1 LASAAAG
8 LGHALVEHGRRVLF
22 VRTRELV
29 QQLQVANRELRLA
42 VAIAKLDKYHL
53 LVLDDIAYVA
63 KDQAE
68 TRVRRTSTS
77 PRCRRSS
84 GSLAAAH
91 SRTAAPIVR
100 MDTLEQRSGC
110 HPDEERLNEITE
122 ATASPAARE
131 AGPAM
136 FEQMA
141 TYHPKEPPWH
151 LPLIGVD
158 PAQHGRGHGDAL
170 MRYALE
176 RCDRDNRPAY
186 LESTNP
192 RNISLY
198 RRHGFE
204 PVGAIQAGSSP
215 TLVPM
220 LRQPRGKG

>member
-1 LASAAAG
+1 VDARTVSVDEQAAATG
-8 LGHALVEHGRRVLF
+8 TVVLAFVADPITRWVWPEAHQYLAAMPAF
-22 VRTRELV
+22 VRAFGGGAFT
-29 QQLQVANRELRLA
+29 
-42 VAIAKLDKYHL
+42 HGG
-53 LVLDDIAYVA
+53 AYCTNGYA
-63 KDQAE
+63 
-68 TRVRRTSTS
+68 
-77 PRCRRSS
+77 
-84 GSLAAAH
+84 GAALWL
-91 SRTAAPIVR
+91 PPGV
-100 MDTLEQRSGC
+100 
-110 HPDEERLNEITE
+110 HPDEERLNEIME

-141 TYHPKEPPWH
+141 TYHPKEPHWY

-204 PVGAIQAGSSP
+204 LVGAIQAGSSP

-220 LRQPRGKG
+220 LRQPRGKV